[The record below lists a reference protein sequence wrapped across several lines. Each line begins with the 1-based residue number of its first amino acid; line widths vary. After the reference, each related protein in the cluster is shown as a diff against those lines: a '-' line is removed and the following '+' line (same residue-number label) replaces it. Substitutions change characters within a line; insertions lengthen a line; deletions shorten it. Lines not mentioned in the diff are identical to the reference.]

1 MKKQLFWTCI
11 VALLFNLFDV
21 SAQVQGNRQPF
32 GNDFWEK
39 RNAFIVA
46 DCGLSPD
53 EAAKFIPLENE
64 FRQKVFDIG
73 RDCRTL
79 ARESREKTKQSDVE
93 YLKLI
98 DCYLDNRI
106 KEAQLEKEYFEKFK
120 KILKPEK
127 LYKYREA
134 DAKFS
139 RELINNVR
147 RPNTPQERTNTNRPP
162 DRDNTNRPTERGNQ
176 NRQGNQR

>member
-1 MKKQLFWTCI
+1 M
-11 VALLFNLFDV
+11 
-21 SAQVQGNRQPF
+21 
-32 GNDFWEK
+32 
-39 RNAFIVA
+39 
-46 DCGLSPD
+46 SPD

-64 FRQKVFDIG
+64 FKQKVFDVG

-79 ARESREKTKQSDVE
+79 TRESREKAKQSDAE

-139 RELINNVR
+139 RELIVIMR
-147 RPNTPQERTNTNRPP
+147 RPNSPQERT
-162 DRDNTNRPTERGNQ
+162 NTNRPTERGNQ
-176 NRQGNQR
+176 NRQNQR